1 MSWVNPSWALRLE
14 DDYFMKQ
21 LAKSLDVRPY
31 RLQGSLN
38 KCKSS
43 NFAERRGRYKF
54 KERQLVYMWINH
66 SIPST
71 DDRNR
76 WNIIRISK
84 HRFLPFTNLNQKF
97 WLKKKLTSMDKK
109 CLKVLEWQQ
118 HQQFKRNF
126 QEKLIQEKLFQSGV
140 KVSICTLMSLK
151 PFLINYATE
160 RDITLLM

>member
-1 MSWVNPSWALRLE
+1 
-14 DDYFMKQ
+14 MKQ
-21 LAKSLDVRPY
+21 LAKSLDIRPY
-31 RLQGSLN
+31 CLQGSLN

-71 DDRNR
+71 DGRNR
-76 WNIIRISK
+76 RNIIRISK
-84 HRFLPFTNLNQKF
+84 HRFLPFTNLNQKV
-97 WLKKKLTSMDKK
+97 LIEEKVNKRGQKVPQGPRMTTTST
-109 CLKVLEWQQ
+109 V
-118 HQQFKRNF
+118 

-140 KVSICTLMSLK
+140 KVSIRTLMSLK